1 MAQDWIE
8 RDVLIDA
15 SRERVWE
22 VLTTAGHVAHWFGA
36 SAQIDLR
43 PGGHAQF
50 GWQDQA
56 VFEAVVERV
65 EPPSTF
71 SYRWAREAGTEPATG
86 KGTLVEFTLTEVPI
100 GTLLR
105 VVETGFASLPLS
117 EAEQGQAAEGNRRGW
132 TSELAQLKEYA
143 ERAVVLCQVS
153 PLPRSARLAAD
164 PVAFIRSS
172 PG

>member
-22 VLTTAGHVAHWFGA
+22 VLTSAGHVAHWFGA
-36 SAQIDLR
+36 SADIDLR

-50 GWQDQA
+50 GWPDQA

-65 EPPSTF
+65 EPPSAF
-71 SYRWAREAGTEPATG
+71 SYRWARDADGDPGKGT
-86 KGTLVEFTLTEVPI
+86 GTLVEFTLTEVPA

-105 VVETGFASLPLS
+105 VVETGFASLNLS
-117 EAEQGQAAEGNRRGW
+117 QAEQDKAAEGNRLGW
-132 TSELAQLKEYA
+132 SDELAQLKEYA
-143 ERAVVLCQVS
+143 ERAVV
-153 PLPRSARLAAD
+153 
-164 PVAFIRSS
+164 
-172 PG
+172 